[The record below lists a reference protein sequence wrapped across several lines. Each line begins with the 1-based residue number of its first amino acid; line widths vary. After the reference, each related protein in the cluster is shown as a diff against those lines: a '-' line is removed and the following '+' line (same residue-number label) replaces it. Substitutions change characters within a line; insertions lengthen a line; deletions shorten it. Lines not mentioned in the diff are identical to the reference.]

1 MDGMIPRMLIV
12 EQSFPRH
19 ELSDIPGAVAA
30 QLRGAA
36 FASKVPAGARIAIGV
51 GSRGIRKIDVI
62 ARAAADFWK
71 AQGARP
77 FIFPAMGSHGAA
89 TAEGQADVLAH
100 YGITEAAVGCPIRS
114 SLEVVPLTP
123 TPDGIPTY
131 LDRNAFESDGVM
143 LISRVK
149 WHTDFDG
156 KLESGL
162 FKMMAI
168 GLGKLA
174 GAQNYHTYAYNLG
187 LEHVIRTVGRE
198 VLRSGK
204 ILGGLAVLEDAYHH
218 TGQVTA
224 VDAARMEQDEE
235 QLLALVK
242 TWMGRIPADLD
253 ILIVDQI
260 GKDISGA
267 GMDTKVVNRICSGQ
281 YNPWPNTPR
290 IQRIYVRGLSAE
302 TYGNACG
309 IGLADMIHDR
319 VLAQI
324 DLTPTYVNVLTA
336 SALAAARIPLHFPS
350 DRECIERL
358 MPTVGKRNLADVRI
372 GWIRDTLELTPMAAS
387 ENMRPDL
394 ERNPV
399 VTKIGAPFE
408 MPFDAAGNLSP
419 VFEPQRVAAD

>member
-1 MDGMIPRMLIV
+1 MLRI

-19 ELSDIPGAVAA
+19 ELSDIPAAVAA

-36 FASKVPAGARIAIGV
+36 FAAKAAPGARIAIGV
-51 GSRGIRKIDVI
+51 GSRGIRNIDTI
-62 ARAAADFWK
+62 ARAAVDFWK
-71 AQGARP
+71 SRGARP

-89 TAEGQADVLAH
+89 TAEGQAEVLAH
-100 YGITEAAVGCPIRS
+100 YGITETRMGCPIVS
-114 SLEVVPLTP
+114 SLEVAPLTS

-131 LDRNAFESDGVM
+131 LDRSAYESDGVM
-143 LISRVK
+143 LIGRVK
-149 WHTDFDG
+149 WHTDFEG
-156 KLESGL
+156 RLESGL

-174 GAQNYHTYAYNLG
+174 GAQNYHTYAYSLG

-204 ILGGLAVLEDAYHH
+204 ILGGLAVLEDAYHN

-242 TWMGRIPADLD
+242 SWMGRIPADLD

-260 GKDISGA
+260 GKNISGA
-267 GMDTKVVNRICSGQ
+267 GMDTKVVNRICAGA

-290 IQRIYVRGLSAE
+290 IERIFVRGLSAE

-309 IGLADMIHDR
+309 VGLADVIHDR

-324 DLTPTYVNVLTA
+324 DLEPTYVNVLTA
-336 SALAAARIPLHFPS
+336 SALQAARIPLHFAT
-350 DRECIERL
+350 DRECIEKL
-358 MPTVGKRNLADVRI
+358 MPTVGKKNLAEVRI
-372 GWIRDTLELTPMAAS
+372 GWIRDTLELTPMAVS
-387 ENMRPDL
+387 ENLRAEL

-408 MPFDAAGNLSP
+408 MPFDSAGDLESM
-419 VFEPQRVAAD
+419 FEPHRVAAD